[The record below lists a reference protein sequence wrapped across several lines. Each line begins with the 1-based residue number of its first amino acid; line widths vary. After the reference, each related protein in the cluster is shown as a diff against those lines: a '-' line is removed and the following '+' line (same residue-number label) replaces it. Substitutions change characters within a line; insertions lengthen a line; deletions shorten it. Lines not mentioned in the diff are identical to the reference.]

1 MKIWK
6 IAGIVSVFILIAAAV
21 GLAIYREEDDVM
33 DTGVLEQ
40 NEVLEDA
47 KGGKSPP
54 ADNQE
59 ELYERLQGF
68 AQVLYEYDTDERKFY
83 EGAETYMTEDA
94 FPMLRPQ
101 DSAEQEDGKAIRMQ
115 SWLISADAYVHYHNE
130 ESAIVIMESQ
140 FTLSQTV
147 NGAITQYLKLSVEKI
162 DGQWMITECHV
173 IDTLEE

>member
-6 IAGIVSVFILIAAAV
+6 IAGIISVFILITAAV
-21 GLAIYREEDDVM
+21 GLAVYREEDASM
-33 DTGVLEQ
+33 DIGVPEQ
-40 NEVLEDA
+40 NEVLEAA

-54 ADNQE
+54 ADNRE

-83 EGAETYMTEDA
+83 EGVEAYMTEDA
-94 FPMLRPQ
+94 FLTLRPQ
-101 DSAEQEDGKAIRMQ
+101 DSAEQEGRKAIRMQ
-115 SWLISADAYVHYHNE
+115 SWLISTDAYVHYYNE
-130 ESAIVIMESQ
+130 ESAIVIMESK
-140 FTLSQTV
+140 FTLSQAA
-147 NGAITQYLKLSVEKI
+147 NGAITQYLKLSVEKM